1 MKRRAKTTTPLRE
14 APGEPTTPD
23 VPRAEAAV
31 RELLA
36 ALGVDVDDP
45 QLATTPRT
53 VVRAFSEVLLA
64 GYRTT
69 PAAAL
74 GRGFPVV
81 NDGPLVATRIPL
93 MFVCPHHL
101 MPAHGEVHV
110 ALLPRGR
117 VPGLARI
124 AKLADAL
131 AHRLVLQEDLALGI
145 VRALEAQFDVA
156 AAVAIVDAS
165 HTCVAVEDYA
175 RRGTTFR
182 TRASVGP
189 AALAASLEREIDVTL
204 RASWST
210 SSSAQPTA
218 PQASRSRSRSPRD
231 CAETP
236 SAPTSSPRPRRSPS
250 GGSSRRRRS
259 SS

>member
-1 MKRRAKTTTPLRE
+1 MEAARPETPRPEARAATR
-14 APGEPTTPD
+14 APD
-23 VPRAEAAV
+23 LPRAEAAV
-31 RELLA
+31 RELLS

-53 VVRAFSEVLLA
+53 VARAFSEVLLS
-64 GYRTT
+64 GYHTST
-69 PAAAL
+69 GAAL

-110 ALLPRGR
+110 ALSPRGR

-124 AKLADAL
+124 AKLADTL

-145 VRALEAQFDVA
+145 VRALEEHFDVA

-189 AALAASLEREIDVTL
+189 AALTASLEREIDVTL
-204 RASWST
+204 SASWPT
-210 SSSAQPTA
+210 SSSTP
-218 PQASRSRSRSPRD
+218 PSGPRSSRSGSRSPRT

-236 SAPTSSPRPRRSPS
+236 SAPTSSPPPRRSRS
-250 GGSSRRRRS
+250 GG
-259 SS
+259 